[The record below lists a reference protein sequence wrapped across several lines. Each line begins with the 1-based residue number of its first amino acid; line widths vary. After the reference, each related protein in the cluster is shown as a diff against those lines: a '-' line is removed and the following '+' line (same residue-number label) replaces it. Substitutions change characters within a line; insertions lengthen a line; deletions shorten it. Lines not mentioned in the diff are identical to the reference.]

1 MIRILIADD
10 HSLVRAGLA
19 QLLSDVDDFQVVGT
33 AADGR
38 DAVALAT
45 ETGPDVVLMD
55 LSMPGLDGVAAIRQ
69 IVARDPESRVVV
81 LTSFSDVGRIFEA
94 LDAGAIGYLLKDS
107 QADELVLGIR
117 AAARGESPL
126 APKAAREV
134 IARRRSSPADQLT
147 ERELEVLVL
156 LARGNPNKVIAR
168 RLAISEK
175 TVKNH
180 ITSIF
185 QALGVSDRTQAALW
199 AQRHGVERL
208 PTETWCARVP
218 RGGNRPAAGTRARY
232 RPRCSTTDR
241 IQGWIMHWKR
251 CVPASSVPTST
262 LAPGTTSS
270 GSAFTWTAGGVPG
283 GSAAF
288 RSGGMKPAPK
298 FTTSVNVCA
307 SPPMFLALR
316 RSPRLSST

>member
-19 QLLSDVDDFQVVGT
+19 RLLSDVDDFQVVGT

-38 DAVALAT
+38 DAIALAT

-168 RLAISEK
+168 RLEISEK

-208 PTETWCARVP
+208 
-218 RGGNRPAAGTRARY
+218 
-232 RPRCSTTDR
+232 TT
-241 IQGWIMHWKR
+241 
-251 CVPASSVPTST
+251 
-262 LAPGTTSS
+262 
-270 GSAFTWTAGGVPG
+270 
-283 GSAAF
+283 
-288 RSGGMKPAPK
+288 
-298 FTTSVNVCA
+298 
-307 SPPMFLALR
+307 
-316 RSPRLSST
+316 